1 MGSIPIVLET
11 DKSLCDFMYWL
22 HNRYW
27 QLIAMIHYV
36 SFVRDINSCLVALSL
51 QITSAALHENDHQV
65 TITLN
70 YALAINKVSL
80 GDEAHRQAAGVKLL
94 LEQSG

>member
-1 MGSIPIVLET
+1 
-11 DKSLCDFMYWL
+11 MYFFL
-22 HNRYW
+22 
-27 QLIAMIHYV
+27 
-36 SFVRDINSCLVALSL
+36 RDVNSCLVALSL
-51 QITSAALHENDHQV
+51 QITSAAIHENDHQV

-80 GDEAHRQAAGVKLL
+80 GAEACCQAAGVKLL

>member
-1 MGSIPIVLET
+1 MTRYYVL
-11 DKSLCDFMYWL
+11 F
-22 HNRYW
+22 
-27 QLIAMIHYV
+27 I
-36 SFVRDINSCLVALSL
+36 RDINSSLVALSL
-51 QITSAALHENDHQV
+51 QITSAAIHENDHQV

-80 GDEAHRQAAGVKLL
+80 GDEACHQTAGVKLL

>member
-1 MGSIPIVLET
+1 MTRYYVL
-11 DKSLCDFMYWL
+11 
-22 HNRYW
+22 
-27 QLIAMIHYV
+27 
-36 SFVRDINSCLVALSL
+36 FVRDINSSLVALSL
-51 QITSAALHENDHQV
+51 QITSAAIHENDHQV

-80 GDEAHRQAAGVKLL
+80 GDEACHQTAGVKLF

>member
-1 MGSIPIVLET
+1 MT
-11 DKSLCDFMYWL
+11 
-22 HNRYW
+22 R
-27 QLIAMIHYV
+27 YV

-80 GDEAHRQAAGVKLL
+80 GDEAHRQAAGVVARAVRVTLIYFKFRSKQGIVLFR
-94 LEQSG
+94 GC